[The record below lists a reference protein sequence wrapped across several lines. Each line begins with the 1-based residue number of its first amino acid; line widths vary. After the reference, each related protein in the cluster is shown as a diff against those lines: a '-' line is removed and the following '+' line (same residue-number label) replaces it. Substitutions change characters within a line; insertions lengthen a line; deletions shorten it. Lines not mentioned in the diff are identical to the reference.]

1 MLGMQAFNESVA
13 RALRLTRLPDP
24 SAQEMK
30 RNMQAVSK
38 IARGGK
44 SRFGTIEEG

>member
-1 MLGMQAFNESVA
+1 MLGMQAFNESIA
-13 RALRLTRLPDP
+13 GALRFTRLPDP

-30 RNMQAVSK
+30 RNIQAMSK

-44 SRFGTIEEG
+44 SRLGTIEEG